1 MMIMRRLL
9 DLLRADVHALLD
21 SVEDKRLLLE
31 NCLGQM
37 RRALE
42 HDALELERL
51 ARSFALARNEYA
63 RLRAQAAQPVLLQR
77 QEQNME
83 AMRAFCKERQ
93 MRLQGRIQLYDQV
106 QLRCREQGHAVRLAP
121 PLPHFSPFAW
131 DFAPAW
137 EDRESKGDFSCHSA
151 TSSRE

>member
-1 MMIMRRLL
+1 MIMRRLL

-42 HDALELERL
+42 QDALELERL
-51 ARSFALARNEYA
+51 ARTFALARHEYA
-63 RLRAQAAQPVLLQR
+63 RLRAQAAQPALLRR

-83 AMRAFCKERQ
+83 ALRALCQERQ
-93 MRLQGRIQLYDQV
+93 MRLQSRIQQYEQV
-106 QLRCREQGHAVRLAP
+106 QLRSREQGHVVRLAP

-137 EDRESKGDFSCHSA
+137 EDRETQGDSSCPSA

>member
-21 SVEDKRLLLE
+21 SVEDKKLLLE

-42 HDALELERL
+42 QDALELERL
-51 ARSFALARNEYA
+51 ARTLARAQHEHA
-63 RLRAQAAQPVLLQR
+63 RLRSQAAPSALLQR
-77 QEQNME
+77 QERNLESLRTLCQ
-83 AMRAFCKERQ
+83 ERQ
-93 MRLQGRIQLYDQV
+93 MHLQSRIQHYEQV

-137 EDRESKGDFSCHSA
+137 DDRETRGDSPCPSTASSK
-151 TSSRE
+151 E

>member
-21 SVEDKRLLLE
+21 SVEDKKLLLE

-42 HDALELERL
+42 QDALELERL
-51 ARSFALARNEYA
+51 AGVLARAQHE
-63 RLRAQAAQPVLLQR
+63 RAHLCSQAAPPALLQR
-77 QEQNME
+77 REHNLE
-83 AMRAFCKERQ
+83 SLRALCQERQ
-93 MRLQGRIQLYDQV
+93 MRLQSRIQQYEHVQV
-106 QLRCREQGHAVRLAP
+106 RCREQGHAVRLAP

-131 DFAPAW
+131 DFAPTW
-137 EDRESKGDFSCHSA
+137 EDRETQGDSPCPSTA
-151 TSSRE
+151 SSRE